1 MTRGHGVDNSKNGES
16 CGRN

>member
-1 MTRGHGVDNSKNGES
+1 MLRTAWAVFIGES